1 MIDIKS
7 QWDLEMALQVLQQET
22 VTSEV
27 WADAARWLLL
37 YGPPQIQEL
46 LRQAS
51 SFATQDCFPQ
61 LQSAGYTDEG
71 EPCYDIGALAGALG
85 LSEKET
91 IEKMQEVER
100 QQGKTQL
107 FREDTIKKVQ

>member
-1 MIDIKS
+1 MTDIKS

-27 WADAARWLLL
+27 WADAAKWLLL

-51 SFATQDCFPQ
+51 SFATRDCFPQ

-71 EPCYDIGALAGALG
+71 EPCYDISDLATTLG
-85 LSEKET
+85 LTKEET
-91 IEKMQEVER
+91 IEKIKEVEGL
-100 QQGKTQL
+100 QGKTQL
-107 FREDTIKKVQ
+107 FTEDSMRKVQ

>member
-1 MIDIKS
+1 MTDIKN
-7 QWDLEMALQVLQQET
+7 QWNLEMALQVIQQET
-22 VTSEV
+22 ISSEV
-27 WADAARWLLL
+27 WADAAKWLLL

-51 SFATQDCFPQ
+51 SFATRDCFPQ

-71 EPCYDIGALAGALG
+71 EPCYDVRELAAALG

-91 IEKMQEVER
+91 IKKMLEVER

-107 FREDTIKKVQ
+107 FSEDAIRKVQ

>member
-1 MIDIKS
+1 MSDIKS
-7 QWDLEMALQVLQQET
+7 QWDLGMALQVIQQKT

-37 YGPPQIQEL
+37 YGPPRIQEI

-51 SFATQDCFPQ
+51 SIATQNCFPR

-71 EPCYDIGALAGALG
+71 EPCYDIRELATTLG
-85 LSEKET
+85 LTEQET
-91 IEKMQEVER
+91 IAKMQELER
-100 QQGKTQL
+100 QQGRTQL
-107 FREDTIKKVQ
+107 FTKDDIRKVQ

>member
-1 MIDIKS
+1 MIDIKN
-7 QWDLEMALQVLQQET
+7 QWNLEMALQILQQET

-27 WADAARWLLL
+27 WADAAKWLLL

-51 SFATQDCFPQ
+51 SFATRDCFPQ
-61 LQSAGYTDEG
+61 LQTAGYTDEG
-71 EPCYDIGALAGALG
+71 EPCYDINELAAALG
-85 LSEKET
+85 LSEKDT

-107 FREDTIKKVQ
+107 FSEDRIRKAQ

>member
-1 MIDIKS
+1 
-7 QWDLEMALQVLQQET
+7 MALQVIQQET
-22 VTSEV
+22 VTSED
-27 WADAARWLLL
+27 WAEAAKWLLL

-71 EPCYDIGALAGALG
+71 EPCYDVSVLATTLG
-85 LSEKET
+85 FSEE
-91 IEKMQEVER
+91 E
-100 QQGKTQL
+100 
-107 FREDTIKKVQ
+107 TIKKCRK

>member
-22 VTSEV
+22 VISEV
-27 WADAARWLLL
+27 WADAAKWLLL
-37 YGPPQIQEL
+37 YGPPQIQKL

-51 SFATQDCFPQ
+51 SFATRDCFPQ

-71 EPCYDIGALAGALG
+71 EPCYDVRELAATIG

-100 QQGKTQL
+100 QQGRTQL
-107 FREDTIKKVQ
+107 FTEDAIRKIQ

>member
-1 MIDIKS
+1 
-7 QWDLEMALQVLQQET
+7 MALQVLHQET

-27 WADAARWLLL
+27 WADAAKWLLL

-46 LRQAS
+46 LHQAS
-51 SFATQDCFPQ
+51 SFATRDCFPQ

>member
-1 MIDIKS
+1 MTDIKS

-27 WADAARWLLL
+27 WADAAKWLLL

-51 SFATQDCFPQ
+51 SFATRDCFPQ

-71 EPCYDIGALAGALG
+71 EPCYDISDLATTLG
-85 LSEKET
+85 LTEEEA
-91 IEKMQEVER
+91 IEKIQEVER
-100 QQGKTQL
+100 LREKTQL
-107 FREDTIKKVQ
+107 FTEDSIRKVQ